1 MQFDTWVVR
10 LRESIRLDRYLTGQ
24 LPHVSRNRIQRHIE
38 HGDVLVDGR
47 RVRPSHRLH
56 GGETLRLP
64 PVAARQ
70 LGTVAEAVEF
80 RVVYEDTDLVVVD
93 KPAGLVVHPVGAEAR
108 RTLLGGLHR
117 RLEAR
122 DESAA
127 ELGIVHRLD
136 RLTSGLVVVAKSLVA
151 RRRLA
156 RQVERRGLH
165 RVYLGFVQGR
175 PPAASGC
182 IELFIRRDPRRPT
195 RMQALGAEAAAAGN
209 RISQPHVSASG
220 YSNPRRDLRARP
232 ARTHYRILRRF
243 AGATLLQLEL
253 DTGRTHQ
260 IRVHLQAIG
269 TPLLGDPIYGPPET
283 DRTRPALHAAR
294 LEFEHPTSG
303 AALRFA
309 APMPADLHALAR
321 LLSQSTG

>member
-1 MQFDTWVVR
+1 MQFETWVVR

-64 PVAARQ
+64 PLAERRLAA
-70 LGTVAEAVEF
+70 VAEEVEF
-80 RVVYEDTDLVVVD
+80 RVVYEDADLMVVD
-93 KPAGLVVHPVGAEAR
+93 KPAGLVMHPVGRESR

-117 RLEAR
+117 RLESR
-122 DESAA
+122 GEPAA

-136 RLTSGLVVVAKSLVA
+136 RLTSGLVVVAKNLEA

-156 RQVERRGLH
+156 HQGERRGL
-165 RVYLGFVQGR
+165 RRIYLGFVHGP

-182 IELFIRRDPRRPT
+182 IDLFIRRDPRRPT
-195 RMQALGAEAAAAGN
+195 RMQTLDAAAATAAN
-209 RISQPHVSASG
+209 LLAQPPVSASG
-220 YSNPRRDLRARP
+220 YSDPRRDLRARP

-243 AGATLLQLEL
+243 PNATLLQLEL

-269 TPLLGDPIYGPPET
+269 APLLGDPIYGAPGT

-294 LEFEHPTSG
+294 LEFDHPTSG
-303 AALRFA
+303 AKLRFA
-309 APMPADLHALAR
+309 APMPVDLHALVRR
-321 LLSQSTG
+321 LAAGH